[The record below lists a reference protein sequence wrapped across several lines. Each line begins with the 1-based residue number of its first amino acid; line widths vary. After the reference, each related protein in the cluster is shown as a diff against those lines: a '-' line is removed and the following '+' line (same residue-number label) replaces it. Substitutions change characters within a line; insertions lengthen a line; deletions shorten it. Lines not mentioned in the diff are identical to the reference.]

1 MPINTLCL
9 YYDFYSINV
18 NHSPLKTQTGSGY
31 FFGTKSV
38 MHDGKQKKERR

>member
-31 FFGTKSV
+31 FLV
-38 MHDGKQKKERR
+38 HDGKQKKERR